1 MRLSL
6 RIGVSVVGLSA
17 LGQGEVAA
25 SSPPTALRIAARPP
39 LEVAA
44 DLEKEGSLAALTR
57 AVILRRA
64 HWASDP
70 GILADIERGLAL
82 LSAKKVSAPSEVQA
96 AEEFL
101 VDVLD
106 LNELVSD
113 EVWQPFMRRYIQAMA
128 SAGQSALRLRAQVRL
143 AAHLWERS
151 CPIAGQDG
159 ACIER
164 SRAESLCRKA
174 QQSRVSELVET
185 RGAKWLRDFQ
195 CDLPRYVY
203 RVHARNGVLAALAQ
217 GLIKD
222 VLNHAEVSKLTP
234 QRPGD
239 AVADAL
245 AHARFLQAEPYF
257 EAALATPR
265 YPGAPAA
272 LDPFEW
278 DSNKPKAFKLAKD
291 LFTRWWK
298 KRLLN
303 LSTLR
308 NQAVL
313 ERPLAY
319 PETRWATAAHARLGQ
334 LFMDITDQLTACTPP
349 ALPPPPPP
357 GMAASEWEKHFEHSG
372 CGCWVGDPP
381 YVQNMSHHLQA
392 CSVLSTES
400 LLDTP
405 QSRFCQEAV
414 QLADPSYL
422 QAQLSEISPCLAWSC
437 SSPTISPSAADSVLL
452 PPSRTGS

>member
-6 RIGVSVVGLSA
+6 RIGVSVVGLIA
-17 LGQGEVAA
+17 LCQGEVDA
-25 SSPPTALRIAARPP
+25 SSPSTVLRLAARPP
-39 LEVAA
+39 LEVVAE
-44 DLEKEGSLAALTR
+44 LEKEGSLTSLTR

-64 HWASDP
+64 HWARDP
-70 GILADIERGLAL
+70 QILADIERGLAL
-82 LSAKKVSAPSEVQA
+82 LSTKNASAPFEVQA
-96 AEEFL
+96 AEDFL
-101 VDVLD
+101 VDALD
-106 LNELVSD
+106 LNESVSD
-113 EVWQPFMRRYIQAMA
+113 EVWQPFMRRYIQAMT

-174 QQSRVSELVET
+174 SQGRVSELVET
-185 RGAKWLRDFQ
+185 RGAKRVREFL

-222 VLNHAEVSKLTP
+222 ALHYAEGSKLIP
-234 QRPGD
+234 QQPGD
-239 AVADAL
+239 AIADAL

-257 EAALATPR
+257 EAALATTR
-265 YPGAPAA
+265 YPGAPAT
-272 LDPFEW
+272 LDPSEW
-278 DSNKPKAFKLAKD
+278 DPNNPKELKRAKD
-291 LFTRWWK
+291 QFGRWWE

-308 NQAVL
+308 DQAVL

-319 PETRWATAAHARLGQ
+319 PETRWAIAAHARLGQ
-334 LFMDITDQLTACTPP
+334 LFMDITDQITACKPP

-357 GMAASEWEKHFEHSG
+357 GMAASDWENHFEPSG

-381 YVQNMSHHLQA
+381 YVQKMNHHLQA
-392 CSVLSTES
+392 CSDLSMES

-405 QSRFCQEAV
+405 QTRFCQEAV
-414 QLADPSYL
+414 QLAEPSYL
-422 QAQLSEISPCLAWSC
+422 HAQMPEISPCLSWSC
-437 SSPTISPSAADSVLL
+437 TGSTISPSPPDSGLL
-452 PPSRTGS
+452 APPRTGS